1 MRYRSR
7 SMRRMFRRLVAGI
20 LIAGTVFDLGARPVL
35 AAGGGTVRHEAQI
48 SYNREDEGYQLQ
60 DNQTDDKD
68 SGDSSDK
75 GSDKKSVYLK
85 KEDWKGLEY
94 ALFSAD
100 DKENLNLYLDK
111 INVKGSIHTNG
122 AFYYSGSKFRVSDAL
137 EASKG
142 INIYANTDPE
152 NFSVKSQAANSA
164 KIEMPDITKIII
176 SDIEE
181 NTWDKYKSGKVFSGK
196 DINLSKNVYSDGE
209 LTISGNKLTSEG
221 MIVAK
226 ENIMVAVDEAHSVKK
241 ADKESGDDNNT
252 ESGDDNKESGD
263 DEKDN
268 KSDDKEEKNLP
279 CFVMSE
285 NGNISISGN
294 NITLD
299 AVIYAPNGTVQINA
313 NEIHLNGRII
323 AKNINISGS
332 LLEVNT
338 TAMDFDVLPEVDEKD
353 DESSEATT
361 EEVTEKN
368 TTEEV
373 TESTTS
379 EDTTEKVTIE
389 EITETPTTEEVTEKS
404 TTEEA
409 TENPTEKN
417 TTEEVTESTTSE
429 DTTEIVTT
437 EEKVTENPVTE
448 APTTEEVSAK
458 KIKYVISD
466 IKESYKFD
474 NITLDEEISLEN
486 DTELDGSIDIDIK
499 KEEKANDSAVFFRNN
514 HAYFVSNDVRT
525 WKDAEKV
532 CEDMGGHLACINDG
546 GENEYIRSIIQQV
559 SPNGYTAIGFT
570 DEVNEGEWRWIN
582 GQPVTYTRW
591 DREEPNN
598 GYGCQNY
605 AYMYDDGTWDDGKGD
620 GANYY
625 TCEWDDVKNFGMFE
639 TNAVIICITTDKDVI
654 IDKDFLEKNKAV
666 VDDTNPDETS
676 IYWKVDLKENS
687 SIKIPIS
694 YDKNKIYKNIN
705 NDKMHDGTENDTSH
719 ENIPETG
726 KTLIKSIK
734 IIYAYNGELKEGQL
748 KSVNAQIDDEVLKLT
763 SGNIDDITE
772 GKSISDDYKKKL
784 SELIEYPFFNIFLDK
799 SSYVDGEDI
808 NVTTDI
814 NKILG
819 DKDKIRIFVNRTELF
834 PEMVDGKFSIKGLDI
849 GNYTLKIKV
858 EKESGCSFTREVSFY
873 VYGEPPAVK
882 ISYDKDKYYDNDDV
896 TLFVD
901 DAYSIVACRF
911 DNEIQDVNEGD
922 KSLTFE
928 KVKGGLHNI
937 VLTVS
942 SENVKTETLY
952 LYLYVN
958 QVKIGP
964 KLNDEAVKYDVTS
977 QITGIRFS
985 EDEKYIEI
993 LGSAGAEG
1001 YLERSVLS
1009 YSCINTEKE
1018 SYILIS
1024 EDVEDKYDT
1033 VLGKI
1038 NVEDLKDGQ
1047 YSILLSVTD
1056 ILGNTARGRAAFT
1069 YEEGKELTIL
1079 IPKESQ
1085 NVSGE
1090 DSGSES
1096 GNDENPDVQE
1106 KYKNDHES
1114 PITDISSPD
1123 ETTEIKDKLAVI
1135 GTVRDETALEKYEL
1149 TLNKVINK
1157 DEKNKTDNTESED
1170 ALASEGD
1177 ALASEGDA
1185 TLCRVIAT
1193 GTEPVNEGVLGE
1205 VDINELTNGHYI
1217 IRLEAW
1223 DKNKNSSFSEVDI
1236 TVTKD
1241 VQAGDGENST
1251 EKIEEKTEGKT
1262 EDITTENPGEEPGTE
1277 ELPEDP
1283 DDKDKPVVQFTAP
1296 ESGDSLKVPTDI
1308 IGTVYDN
1315 ESLSSWKLEYRN
1327 SADEE
1332 KYNNANRT
1340 EGVNKTTDNHEIQ
1353 DKTTSKSSSEND
1365 GYILIAEGKDEIK
1378 NASLG
1383 TLDTTMLNNGLY
1395 EIRLTAKDKGQ
1406 NVSRVSRYVYVEGNL
1421 KVGNM
1426 NIGFTDLTDNFG
1438 KLKVNVNRLYDSR
1451 NKESKDFGYGW
1462 NLDISGMKL
1471 IESHP
1476 ITDGYNMSIDGAA
1489 FNMTYRMYETV
1500 SHDVMITYGDG
1511 SSDKFSLVINNGISR
1526 LTPVSEVS
1534 FGYRCVTNP
1543 KNKLEILT
1551 DTTAVYEGG
1560 SLAFVDDE
1568 VYSSLTYK
1576 LISED
1581 GMSYYINK
1589 ENGVFRIE
1597 DKDGNAISVD
1607 KNGYHSEDGSGITFV
1622 RDEAGRITS
1631 ATNSTGKKIEYI
1643 YDKNGNL
1650 SEVVDSSDRSVK
1662 FTYDDKHNLTGI
1674 TDPTG
1679 KNVARNEYD
1688 DDGRLIATI
1697 DADGNRVE
1705 FNHDIEGREEVITD
1719 RLGNSTIY
1727 VYDDNG
1733 NVIAKTDANGNT
1745 VKTTYDEYGNIL
1757 TYIDARGNET
1767 VSKYDDKGNLTSVK
1781 DAEGNSISVQY
1792 DAENRPVKLVTVDD
1806 AVMHISYDDK
1816 GNVTETTDVDG
1827 SVIQYEVD
1835 NDGNVT
1841 GITDEIGK
1849 VISSEYDSH
1858 GRVIASTD
1866 AAGNRVEYTYDSQDH
1881 KLTET
1886 YTVITQEGEKERTIK
1901 YNYNEA
1907 GELIS
1912 TEDPDGNIST
1922 VERNILGYASAVID
1936 SEGHKTSYE
1945 YDVNGNVE
1953 KVTYPDGTSESF
1965 TYDAESNLIKAVS
1978 RTGNIAEY
1986 TYDKVGNLKK
1996 IVDARGNET
2005 LYDYDENYN
2014 LTSVI
2019 YATGAKISYKYD
2031 SLNRNTEVTDND
2043 GNTTYFAYDSR
2054 SLLTSV
2060 TDAKGNVTRY
2070 EYNAK
2075 GERVKVIYPDK
2086 TSVSIG
2092 LDVRGRVTS
2101 RTDVSGGTTYYTYN
2115 NIDRLISVKQPDGAV
2130 TEYTYDRTGNLL
2142 SFKDA
2147 KGRVTRYEYD
2157 EAGRVIK
2164 TVMPDGSE
2172 TSVEYDKH
2180 GYVIKTVD
2188 MDKSVTT
2195 YSYDDLGRAVAVQKS
2210 GIRNE
2215 NEVKEK
2221 AEYKY
2226 DKLGRVAEII
2236 YTKSGYESEK
2246 ASNGTS
2252 EQSKTT
2258 QKDNVDIANIY
2269 NSYVTYKYDKFGC
2282 ITEKTYDNGQKVS
2295 YGYDKFGRINEV
2307 SVNTKKLTTKYE
2319 YDAMDRLVRVISHD
2333 GKATV
2338 YTYDEN
2344 GNRSTAKYANGI
2356 TITYTYDECN
2366 RLKLEKV
2373 TDKNQKLISEY
2384 RYTTEKG
2391 ERTKVSEKDSDGK
2404 EIETVYKYD
2413 ECSRLLS
2420 ESISVKKSGE
2430 EDVTDI
2436 QYTYD
2441 SVGSRISK
2449 TVNGLKTEYSYNELN
2464 QLIGEKI
2471 VGENASDDQSQNSSD
2486 NSKTSNV
2493 SKDSSSDSNPSKVSN
2508 DSSSDVDS
2516 SYDTVYR
2523 YDKNGNL
2530 IETVS
2535 KDKKC
2540 TYTYDLFNRMTGY
2553 TDGVVN
2559 YTYTYDAEGVRRTK
2573 TCYSGDHSTTVMYIT
2588 DTLTEFSQTLA
2599 ETDENGQIG
2608 TCYTSG
2614 FELIGKTDFIYEVN
2628 GGSKDKIE
2636 NESETNDSTVEL
2648 SNEPKHEDSY
2658 YILDGHSD
2666 VRMVLGS
2673 SAEVKASYRY
2683 SAYGEILEGTADLE
2697 DGYYYTGEYMDTET
2711 GLYYLRARYMNPE
2724 TATFTSMDSYAGN
2737 IYDPASLHRYLYANA
2752 NPVKYTDPSGHKPFL
2767 QVVTAVCIKV
2777 ILAGAA
2783 MACVMSVLGGLVGAV
2798 STAVQGGNTEQ
2809 VVYAFMNGYKS
2820 GALLGAYLGML
2831 SGFVAYCCS
2840 VSLIKASAFV
2850 VFGHDTSKALTEL
2863 LFDGDLIKFAKQLPF
2878 IFMDYIFYRAACTSE
2893 PINLLPGYEGRKE
2906 TLGNIFMKISGSTGG
2921 EISSGNVG
2929 NILTSKE
2936 AEEYAFNAIKGPDNA
2951 NSVVLGKYESGSPT
2965 SYDSVARD
2973 IDAQY
2978 FNLDNW
2984 NELSSKYTREE
2995 IWKINERFLD
3005 IQTSSGREIY
3015 LSHNPFEELVKP
3027 QNTYYKQEINY
3038 LLNNGYHFV
3047 KEGDLWHAIR

>member
-48 SYNREDEGYQLQ
+48 SYDREDEGYQLQ
-60 DNQTDDKD
+60 DSQTDDKD

-94 ALFSAD
+94 ALFSAG

-111 INVKGSIHTNG
+111 INVKGSIHTNS

-209 LTISGNKLTSEG
+209 LTISGNKLASEG

-241 ADKESGDDNNT
+241 ADKESCDDN
-252 ESGDDNKESGD
+252 NKESGD

-268 KSDDKEEKNLP
+268 KNDDKEEKTLP
-279 CFVMSE
+279 CFIMSE

-299 AVIYAPNGTVQINA
+299 AVIYAPDGTVQINA

-389 EITETPTTEEVTEKS
+389 EITEKPTTEEVTEK
-404 TTEEA
+404 
-409 TENPTEKN
+409 P
-417 TTEEVTESTTSE
+417 TTEEVTEKP
-429 DTTEIVTT
+429 TT
-437 EEKVTENPVTE
+437 EEVTEKPTTEEVTEKPTTEEVTEKPVTE

-514 HAYFVSNDVRT
+514 HAYFVSNDLRT

-591 DREEPNN
+591 DIEEPNN
-598 GYGCQNY
+598 GFGGQNY
-605 AYMYDDGTWDDGKGD
+605 AYMYDDGTWDDGKSD
-620 GANYY
+620 RDRYY
-625 TCEWDDVKNFGMFE
+625 ICEWDDVKNFGMFE

-694 YDKNKIYKNIN
+694 YDKNIIYKNIN

-901 DAYSIVACRF
+901 DAYSITACRF

-1001 YLERSVLS
+1001 YLDRSVLS

-1079 IPKESQ
+1079 IPKGSQ
-1085 NVSGE
+1085 NISGE

-1123 ETTEIKDKLAVI
+1123 ETTEIKDKLTVI

-1223 DKNKNSSFSEVDI
+1223 DKNKNSSFAEVDI

-1251 EKIEEKTEGKT
+1251 EKIEEKTE
-1262 EDITTENPGEEPGTE
+1262 DITTENPGEEPGTE

-1283 DDKDKPVVQFTAP
+1283 KDKDKPVVQFTAP
-1296 ESGDSLKVPTDI
+1296 ESGDSLKVPTEI

-1340 EGVNKTTDNHEIQ
+1340 EGVDKATDNHEIQ
-1353 DKTTSKSSSEND
+1353 NKTTSESSSEND

-1622 RDEAGRITS
+1622 RGEAGRITS

-1757 TYIDARGNET
+1757 TYTDARGNET

-2014 LTSVI
+2014 LTSVT

-2075 GERVKVIYPDK
+2075 GERVKVIYPDE

-2157 EAGRVIK
+2157 ESGRVIK

-2236 YTKSGYESEK
+2236 YTKSGYSDRE
-2246 ASNGTS
+2246 NPNNYTS
-2252 EQSKTT
+2252 R
-2258 QKDNVDIANIY
+2258 VDY
-2269 NSYVTYKYDKFGC
+2269 TYDKFGC

-2366 RLKLEKV
+2366 RLKIEKV

-2486 NSKTSNV
+2486 NSKTSNT
-2493 SKDSSSDSNPSKVSN
+2493 NN

-2614 FELIGKTDFIYEVN
+2614 FELIGKTDFIYEVS

-2636 NESETNDSTVEL
+2636 NESVTNDSTVEL

-2697 DGYYYTGEYMDTET
+2697 DGYYYTGEYMDSET
-2711 GLYYLRARYMNPE
+2711 GLYYLRARYMNPA

-2767 QVVTAVCIKV
+2767 QVMVAVSIKV
-2777 ILAGAA
+2777 ILSAAVTSCIMGVIGGIVSAGYAI
-2783 MACVMSVLGGLVGAV
+2783 VKGGDGR
-2798 STAVQGGNTEQ
+2798 Q
-2809 VVYAFMNGYKS
+2809 VVSAFIDGFRS
-2820 GALLGAYLGML
+2820 GAKIGAYLGAL
-2831 SGFVAYCCS
+2831 TAFVSYYFS
-2840 VSLIKASAFV
+2840 ISIIKASAAVALSHDGAIALAEFV
-2850 VFGHDTSKALTEL
+2850 IERD
-2863 LFDGDLIKFAKQLPF
+2863 AKKLAKRVPF
-2878 IFMDYIFYRAACTSE
+2878 ILLDIVFFRAAWISE
-2893 PINLLPGYEGRKE
+2893 AKSFLPGYDGHKGSISEYNSKMAEYLDEAGGDRPNIDIKIKSQQ
-2906 TLGNIFMKISGSTGG
+2906 LGKKWGKHMNDYPD
-2921 EISSGNVG
+2921 ISSYTEYEEKVKDIFNDPDKI
-2929 NILTSKE
+2929 ILDS
-2936 AEEYAFNAIKGPDNA
+2936 ANGEYLYIKGKD
-2951 NSVVLGKYESGSPT
+2951 LLRIKLSGEFVSLYPGV
-2965 SYDSVARD
+2965 DSSRVA
-2973 IDAQY
+2973 DAL
-2978 FNLDNW
+2978 N
-2984 NELSSKYTREE
+2984 K
-2995 IWKINERFLD
+2995 
-3005 IQTSSGREIY
+3005 GG
-3015 LSHNPFEELVKP
+3015 
-3027 QNTYYKQEINY
+3027 
-3038 LLNNGYHFV
+3038 LLWE
-3047 KEGDLWHAIR
+3047 K